1 MNWEDLSQNPLIL
14 NNYELLRD
22 SGILNYIE
30 ELKEDNKAQDILL
43 KEAYEIF
50 RQESVD
56 ELVSLIISY
65 LSDKFIP
72 SRLTFILN
80 EGIMVNRIKIL
91 SYENLKSIETDAE
104 IKSLE
109 GMERFFRKYSG
120 TTSFLILEN
129 EMTDRE
135 NLDTFRTFNPEIVVP
150 VLGISGL
157 YGVILFAP
165 KILGEEYSAK
175 EIAYIDRLMHFVSIG
190 IQNTI
195 HYEHS
200 VKDPKTGLY
209 NHNFFIHR
217 VNEQIARSRRRQQP
231 FSVIVMDIDKFKN
244 FNDTYGHLAG
254 DEVILNLART
264 LQKTIREGDIL
275 SRFGGEEFTVLL
287 PYAGRKE
294 AWQASERLRVSVEE
308 MVTEYQGEI
317 LKVTVSLGIASY
329 NSYEKLSENNLLKR
343 ADTALYQSKK
353 NGRNRSSFFKSG
365 LLQHAESFEDRAEE

>member
-1 MNWEDLSQNPLIL
+1 MTWEENVKNPLIL
-14 NNYELLRD
+14 KNYDLFRE
-22 SGILNYIE
+22 SGILNFVE
-30 ELKEDNKAQDILL
+30 ALQEDNKAQDSLL
-43 KEAYEIF
+43 EEAYEII
-50 RQESVD
+50 RQESIEEVID
-56 ELVSLIISY
+56 LIIEF

-72 SRLTFILN
+72 SKLTFILN

-91 SYENLKSIETDAE
+91 SYENMKSVETDAE
-104 IKSLE
+104 IRSLE
-109 GMERFFRKYSG
+109 GMERFFRNHSG

-129 EMTDRE
+129 ELSNSE
-135 NLDTFRTFNPEIVVP
+135 NMDTFRRFNPEIVVP

-165 KILGEEYSAK
+165 KVLGEEYSAK
-175 EIAYIDRLMHFVSIG
+175 EIAYIDRLMHFTSIA

-200 VKDPKTGLY
+200 VKDPKTNLY

-217 VNEQIARSRRRQQP
+217 VNEQIARSSRIRTP
-231 FSVIVMDIDKFKN
+231 FSIIIMDIDKFKK
-244 FNDTYGHLAG
+244 FNDSYGHLAG
-254 DEVILNLART
+254 DEVIISLAKV
-264 LQKTIREGDIL
+264 LYKTIREGDIL

-294 AWQASERLRVSVEE
+294 AWLASERFRKAIEDME
-308 MVTEYQGEI
+308 TDYQGTI

-329 NSYEKLSENNLLKR
+329 NYLENLDENNLLKR

-353 NGRNRSSFFKSG
+353 TGRNKSSFYKSG
-365 LLQHAESFEDRAEE
+365 LLQHAEGFEKE

>member
-1 MNWEDLSQNPLIL
+1 MEWEEIAKNPLIL
-14 NNYELLRD
+14 KNYDLFRE
-22 SGILNYIE
+22 SGILKYIE
-30 ELKEDNKAQDILL
+30 ELQADNKAQDSLL
-43 KEAYEIF
+43 QEAYEIF

-56 ELVSLIISY
+56 ELIDLIIKY

-72 SRLTFILN
+72 SKLTFVLN

-91 SYENLKSIETDAE
+91 AFENMKSIETDAV
-104 IKSLE
+104 IKSLD

-129 EMTDRE
+129 ELQDSESME
-135 NLDTFRTFNPEIVVP
+135 TFRRFNPEIVVP

-157 YGVILFAP
+157 YGVILFAK
-165 KILGEEYSAK
+165 KILGEDYSAK
-175 EIAYIDRLMHFVSIG
+175 EIAYIDRLMHFTSIA

-200 VKDPKTGLY
+200 VKDSKTGLY

-217 VNEQIARSRRRQQP
+217 VNEQIARSRRKKIP
-231 FSVIVMDIDKFKN
+231 FSILVMDIDKFKN

-254 DEVILNLART
+254 DEVIISLAKT
-264 LQKTIREGDIL
+264 LLKTIREGDIL
-275 SRFGGEEFTVLL
+275 SRFGGEEFTVML

-294 AWQASERLRVSVEE
+294 AWLASERFRKAIET
-308 MVTEYQGEI
+308 MVTDYQGTI

-329 NSYEKLSENNLLKR
+329 NHHENLTETSLLKR
-343 ADTALYQSKK
+343 ADDALYQSKK
-353 NGRNRSSFFKSG
+353 NGRNMSSFYKSG
-365 LLQHAESFEDRAEE
+365 LLQHAENFD

>member
-1 MNWEDLSQNPLIL
+1 MIWEETVKNPLIL
-14 NNYELLRD
+14 KNYDLFRE
-22 SGILNYIE
+22 SGILNFVE
-30 ELKEDNKAQDILL
+30 ALQEDNKAQDLL
-43 KEAYEIF
+43 LQEAYEIF
-50 RQESVD
+50 RQESIE
-56 ELVSLIISY
+56 ELIDLIIEY

-72 SRLTFILN
+72 SKLTFILN

-91 SYENLKSIETDAE
+91 SYENMKSVETDAE
-104 IKSLE
+104 IRSLE

-129 EMTDRE
+129 EISHSE
-135 NLDTFRTFNPEIVVP
+135 NMETFRRFNPEIVVP

-165 KILGEEYSAK
+165 KMLGEEYSAK
-175 EIAYIDRLMHFVSIG
+175 EIAYIDRLMHFTSIA

-200 VKDPKTGLY
+200 VKDPKTSLY

-217 VNEQIARSRRRQQP
+217 VNEQIARSRRIRTP
-231 FSVIVMDIDKFKN
+231 FSIIVMDIDKFKN
-244 FNDTYGHLAG
+244 FNDSYGHMAG
-254 DEVILNLART
+254 DEVIISLAKS
-264 LQKTIREGDIL
+264 LYKTIREGDIL

-287 PYAGRKE
+287 PHAGRKE
-294 AWQASERLRVSVEE
+294 AWLASERFRKAIEDME
-308 MVTEYQGEI
+308 TDYQGTI

-329 NSYEKLSENNLLKR
+329 NYLENLDENNLLKR

-353 NGRNRSSFFKSG
+353 NGRNMSSFYKSG
-365 LLQHAESFEDRAEE
+365 LLQHAEGFEKE